1 MSFDQSDSIQLLQL
15 RVGALEFIVKQLAA
29 IQSVTALELIEEN
42 TKKQIEIWK
51 EKIPE
56 IVEVMEFA
64 LDILPKK

>member
-1 MSFDQSDSIQLLQL
+1 MSFDQSDPIQLLQL

>member
-1 MSFDQSDSIQLLQL
+1 MSFDQSDPIQLLQL

-51 EKIPE
+51 EKSPE

>member
-1 MSFDQSDSIQLLQL
+1 MSFDQSDPIQLLQL
-15 RVGALEFIVKQLAA
+15 RVGALEFIVKQLAT

-51 EKIPE
+51 EKSPE